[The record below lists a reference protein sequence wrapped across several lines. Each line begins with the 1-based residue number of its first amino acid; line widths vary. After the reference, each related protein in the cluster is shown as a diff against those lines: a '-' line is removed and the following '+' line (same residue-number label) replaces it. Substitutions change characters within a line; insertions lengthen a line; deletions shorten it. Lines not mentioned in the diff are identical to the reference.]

1 MMDGDDVVVTNPFV
15 MISIGMGRLERDGAM
30 IVDGDDDVM
39 ITSLYDAVDVT
50 YGINGGKLSGGRDV
64 MIS

>member
-1 MMDGDDVVVTNPFV
+1 MMDGDEFVVTNPFV

-50 YGINGGKLSGGRDV
+50 
-64 MIS
+64 